1 MAMANTATTSGFPG
15 APIAQLKTL
24 LDQVVTLTTARGEV
38 TGVVLSCTRLSVW
51 LVVDDDD
58 VVVALADI
66 TSLHRHG
73 TAAAA

>member
-1 MAMANTATTSGFPG
+1 MAMANTATTPGSPG
-15 APIAQLKTL
+15 APVAQLKTL
-24 LDQVVTLTTARGEV
+24 LDQVVTVTTGQGEV

-51 LVVDDDD
+51 LVAGDDD
-58 VVVALADI
+58 VVVALDAI